1 MKIDKKYQLAKIEL
15 DGSEESEY
23 VYVFMDWKCGKRKF
37 SVLNL
42 KDIEKVL
49 NEQDEM
55 LKEKREIIKRNQ
67 SLQTRV
73 SKLREEV
80 DYLKKHQVDGEI
92 IKEVCKVIQERID
105 FVGGEPTLKYVSDH
119 MRNVKKQLKEK
130 GLWRE

>member
-1 MKIDKKYQLAKIEL
+1 MKTDKKYQLAKLQL
-15 DGSEESEY
+15 DDSEESEY
-23 VYVFMDWKCGKRKF
+23 VYVLKDWKYGKKKF
-37 SVLNL
+37 YVLCL

-55 LKEKREIIKRNQ
+55 LKEKREILKRNQ

>member
-1 MKIDKKYQLAKIEL
+1 MKIDKKYQLAKLKL
-15 DGSEESEY
+15 DDSEESEY
-23 VYVFMDWKCGKRKF
+23 VYVLKEWKYGKKKF
-37 SVLNL
+37 SVLSL
-42 KDIEKVL
+42 KDVEKLL

-55 LKEKREIIKRNQ
+55 LKEKRDILKRNQ

-80 DYLKKHQVDGEI
+80 DYLKKHQIDGEI
-92 IKEVCKVIQERID
+92 IKEVCKIIQERID
-105 FVGGEPTLKYVSDH
+105 FVGGEPALVHVSNH